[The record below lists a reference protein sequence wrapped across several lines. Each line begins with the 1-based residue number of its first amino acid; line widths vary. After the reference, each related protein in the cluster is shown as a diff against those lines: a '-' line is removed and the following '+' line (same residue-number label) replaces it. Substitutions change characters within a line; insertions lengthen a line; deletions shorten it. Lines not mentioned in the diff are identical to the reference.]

1 MVVHELRGQGP
12 RGHRTKWFLKKGAAA
27 WVDAAEWSSVWDVGL
42 TYGLVLV
49 QVVVDSGNLEVRGGV
64 ERVEEVQTAH
74 RAGSFFLVDSL

>member
-1 MVVHELRGQGP
+1 M
-12 RGHRTKWFLKKGAAA
+12 
-27 WVDAAEWSSVWDVGL
+27 WDVGL